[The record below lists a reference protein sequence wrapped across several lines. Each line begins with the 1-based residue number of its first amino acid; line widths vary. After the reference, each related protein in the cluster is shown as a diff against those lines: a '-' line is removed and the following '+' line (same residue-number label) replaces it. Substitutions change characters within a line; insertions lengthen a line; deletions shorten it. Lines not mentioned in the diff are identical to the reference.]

1 MNTVTNNDEALR
13 IENLIRGYF
22 MEFDKAQRAMAA
34 SPESLLYCLDF
45 IEQHNVESVL
55 DAGSGLS
62 SVLFHDQLPN
72 VCTVDDNPAWRQ
84 KTSEMLLKLLNKN
97 ISISDIDN
105 TEEKS
110 FDFVFY
116 DYGDIETRIYNFK
129 KALSMTKR
137 YMYIDDMHVDFY
149 YGYIKSRSKPYG
161 FTVVDETKD
170 EYGRFGA
177 ILLKG

>member
-1 MNTVTNNDEALR
+1 MNTNGRALR

-34 SPESLLYCLDF
+34 SPESLLYCLEF
-45 IEQHNVESVL
+45 IELHKMESVL

-72 VCTVDDNPAWRQ
+72 VSTVDDNPAWRQ
-84 KTSEMLLKLLNKN
+84 KTSELLLKLLDKN
-97 ISISDIDN
+97 ISITDIN
-105 TEEKS
+105 STAENS

-116 DYGDIETRIYNFK
+116 DYGDIETRIFYFK
-129 KALSMTKR
+129 KALSMTKH

-149 YGYIKSRSKPYG
+149 HGYIKSRSKPYG
-161 FTVVDETKD
+161 FKIVEETKD
-170 EYGRFGA
+170 EFGRFGA
-177 ILLKG
+177 ILAKH